1 MNVPVAGEPGWLR
14 CDDTP
19 QSFIVTICSSGPL
32 EDALAVFRAQAGALT
47 IGVEQRLAANAC
59 DINVECNAALAWSL
73 QRDLRDR
80 LKTTDV
86 YVRLATEPRKRL
98 LICDMDMTIVDDETL
113 DVVAD
118 RLGFGEPVS
127 AITKR
132 SMHGEIDFDAALRER
147 VAMLAGQPEQVFH
160 DEARQIRLNPGAEEL
175 IAGARAAGV
184 HTILVTGGF
193 AQLAVPVA
201 RDLGFD
207 EVHCN
212 YLELE
217 ARTLTG
223 RVREPIINAD
233 LKRQVM
239 QHSAQSRGWALEE
252 CCAIGDGANDLPMVT
267 AAGLGIAYRA
277 KPVLHDAASCHI
289 DATDLE
295 SALYFMGLGNPWPG
309 SP

>member
-1 MNVPVAGEPGWLR
+1 MNTPVAGEPEWLR
-14 CDDTP
+14 QDHTP
-19 QSFIVTICSSGPL
+19 QSFIVTLCSSGSVD
-32 EDALAVFRAQAGALT
+32 DALAVFRERAGELS
-47 IGVEQRLAANAC
+47 IGDEQRLSASAC
-59 DINVECNAALAWSL
+59 NIAVEGSAERAWAI
-73 QRDLRDR
+73 QQDLRTR
-80 LKTTDV
+80 LKSADV
-86 YVRLATEPRKRL
+86 LIRPAAEMRKRL

-118 RLGFGEPVS
+118 RLGFGEAVS
-127 AITKR
+127 AITNR
-132 SMHGEIDFDAALRER
+132 SMHGEINFDDALRER

-160 DEARQIRLNPGAEEL
+160 DVAREVRLNPGAEAL
-175 IAGARAAGV
+175 VAGARAAGV

-233 LKRQVM
+233 LKRRVM
-239 QHSAQSRGWALEE
+239 QHSAQSLGLELEE

-277 KPVLHDAASCHI
+277 KPVLRAAASCHI

-295 SALYFMGLGNPWPG
+295 SALYFMGYGK
-309 SP
+309 S